1 MKKINKAR
9 HHHLPNCTHKTFD
22 HTTPDVHR
30 QIIVSTTHVRVLFAT
45 NNSNSQPQ
53 PITKCLYRTTQ
64 PSQVEQEN
72 PAAEPAGYIISLW
85 FFVVPPPPCF
95 HLPRYQLP
103 TNPNLFLSPP
113 LSGRVGS
120 TSGRSYLNR
129 PRTASPVRV
138 HCSCAASTNLPS
150 SLLGRR
156 ADPNAGPH
164 IPPNP
169 KLPSLSHLLS
179 FSSRTC
185 A

>member
-1 MKKINKAR
+1 MAR
-9 HHHLPNCTHKTFD
+9 SLFPPPMYVFFLQQTIPIHNPNPLPSAYIVQHNPAKLSKRI
-22 HTTPDVHR
+22 PPLHR
-30 QIIVSTTHVRVLFAT
+30 QD
-45 NNSNSQPQ
+45 
-53 PITKCLYRTTQ
+53 
-64 PSQVEQEN
+64 
-72 PAAEPAGYIISLW
+72 IS
-85 FFVVPPPPCF
+85 F
-95 HLPRYQLP
+95 RYG
-103 TNPNLFLSPP
+103 FLSYRRLPVSIFPGINSPQTPTSFFPPP

>member
-72 PAAEPAGYIISLW
+72 PAAAPAGYIISLW

-103 TNPNLFLSPP
+103 TNPNLFLSPSP
-113 LSGRVGS
+113 EWTCWKHIRSVLSEPAKNCVS
-120 TSGRSYLNR
+120 R
-129 PRTASPVRV
+129 PRPLFMRGVYQPT
-138 HCSCAASTNLPS
+138 
-150 SLLGRR
+150 
-156 ADPNAGPH
+156 
-164 IPPNP
+164 
-169 KLPSLSHLLS
+169 
-179 FSSRTC
+179 
-185 A
+185 